1 MPVASP
7 SHTHSTFA
15 IQSLF
20 REQGAVVR
28 GVSSEPIRTVIPPGA
43 VAPDFE
49 LPALIGGVKHRFHL
63 REQLSKANVVL
74 AFYPLNWEPVSAR
87 QLVEYQGQREKLAPR
102 SEVVG
107 ISVDSIMNATV
118 WERDIG
124 PFDFTLCSD
133 FWPHGEVSRGYGVFR
148 ETNPLA
154 GASER
159 ALFVVDRSGKIAF
172 SKVYSLQELPP
183 LAEMLEALRNL

>member
-1 MPVASP
+1 
-7 SHTHSTFA
+7 
-15 IQSLF
+15 
-20 REQGAVVR
+20 VR

-63 REQLSKANVVL
+63 REQLSKTNVVL

-133 FWPHGEVSRGYGVFR
+133 FWPHGEVSRAYGVFR

-172 SKVYSLQELPP
+172 SKVYGFRELPP